1 MTSYGKETTATTSI
15 YQWITL
21 FYNWKHATSR
31 WNNDFS
37 SFNIERA
44 SRLCPVSYEFNRE
57 EGKKVFNP
65 AILNVHERLLMLFL
79 TYTQRQDKPNIT
91 PHIVKVAGP
100 NWLIPSD
107 QGTSEGNAQSLS
119 NLDQKRSPVWCL
131 FPLTSYPSNPQS
143 HLPYTKVVTKLSSMR
158 INLIGLVLFWLQY
171 IVHLLAKSL
180 MKGQLDL
187 ATWLM

>member
-57 EGKKVFNP
+57 EGIMSRPFSFRKSRTQMYSPIVQHLDDRQRCALP
-65 AILNVHERLLMLFL
+65 VCPHGDILGIKLRYTIRTILFSVKQRFVRFRAGRLKDDPEWEVDICGHQVMFTL
-79 TYTQRQDKPNIT
+79 YDG
-91 PHIVKVAGP
+91 V
-100 NWLIPSD
+100 
-107 QGTSEGNAQSLS
+107 TSHRPVRYSSKRRGMQLS
-119 NLDQKRSPVWCL
+119 MWEWRG
-131 FPLTSYPSNPQS
+131 FP
-143 HLPYTKVVTKLSSMR
+143 R
-158 INLIGLVLFWLQY
+158 
-171 IVHLLAKSL
+171 
-180 MKGQLDL
+180 
-187 ATWLM
+187 